1 MWNLHSLSA
10 TYSQRP
16 SAVIG
21 LDDPWAAYQFDMA
34 VGQFGAW
41 VEGKL
46 AERDQAGK
54 PKHTL
59 EGLLSEDGADSA
71 DAGRFRSVSAEGL
84 RKVRVREDGTW
95 DED

>member
-1 MWNLHSLSA
+1 MQVWNLHSLSV

-16 SAVIG
+16 SAVVG
-21 LDDPWAAYQFDMA
+21 VDDPWAAYQFDMA

-41 VEGKL
+41 VENRL
-46 AERDQAGK
+46 AERDKAGK

-59 EGLLSEDGADSA
+59 EGLLADDGVGGGQA
-71 DAGRFRSVSAEGL
+71 FRSVSAEGL

-95 DED
+95 DDE

>member
-10 TYSQRP
+10 TYCQRP
-16 SAVIG
+16 SAVVG
-21 LDDPWAAYQFDMA
+21 VADEWAAYQFDLA

-46 AERDQAGK
+46 NERDSKGK

-59 EGLLSEDGADSA
+59 AALLDDTPAQA
-71 DAGRFRSVSAEGL
+71 RQYMPVSAAGL
-84 RKVRVREDGTW
+84 RKVRVKEDGTW
-95 DED
+95 ED

>member
-1 MWNLHSLSA
+1 M
-10 TYSQRP
+10 
-16 SAVIG
+16 VG
-21 LDDPWAAYQFDMA
+21 VDDPWAAYQFDMA

-46 AERDQAGK
+46 AERDKAGK

-59 EGLLSEDGADSA
+59 EGLLSTD
-71 DAGRFRSVSAEGL
+71 DAGGGRFRSVSAEGL

-95 DED
+95 DDE